1 MQFKFPCIHECV
13 VKIKDREQSVYD
25 VLVKIES
32 SFIFR
37 VVGELYKKYDSIK
50 LLTVHDSIYTTA
62 SDFNKLEAEWNLQL
76 QKLFDLLPS
85 NEFRHEKLNNEMIIE
100 MEKEMII
107 DIEEIEEL
115 DFEETPEFSM
125 QDRHRYLLDEFD
137 DFPDN
142 NNDDDFYMK
151 L

>member
-1 MQFKFPCIHECV
+1 MQFKFPEIHKRI
-13 VKIKDREQSVYD
+13 VKIKEREQSIYE

-32 SFIFR
+32 NFIFR

-50 LLTVHDSIYTTA
+50 LLTVHDSIYTTT
-62 SDFNKLEAEWNLQL
+62 SDFDKLEKEWNFQI

-85 NEFRHEKLNNEMIIE
+85 NEISQVEINNK
-100 MEKEMII
+100 MEKEMSM

-115 DFEETPEFSM
+115 DFEDAPVSSINDRQRYFFSEF
-125 QDRHRYLLDEFD
+125 E

-142 NNDDDFYMK
+142 NDDSFYMK